1 MQKNIRPCLAAAALA
16 ALCLAA
22 PAAYAA
28 GDAAADKPS
37 MITRCAE
44 CGEVYSI
51 RRVENP
57 VAPERDA
64 SAGVALPP
72 AAGGVGNET
81 QTVPLV
87 SFGKGGAQRVPREQA
102 THSVWEMTVRY
113 DSGQFGL
120 VTLDSQPAFG
130 VGDRVR
136 RIDNTFVPDPRPG
149 R

>member
-1 MQKNIRPCLAAAALA
+1 MQRNIRPSLAAAALA

-37 MITRCAE
+37 MITRCTE
-44 CGEVYSI
+44 CGEVYSL
-51 RRVENP
+51 RRVEKP

-64 SAGVALPP
+64 SASPAP
-72 AAGGVGNET
+72 AAGGIGNET
-81 QTVPLV
+81 QAVPLV

-102 THSVWEMTVRY
+102 AHSVWEMTVRY
-113 DSGQFGL
+113 DNGQFGL
-120 VTLDSQPAFG
+120 VTLDSQPVFG

-136 RIDNTFVPDPRPG
+136 RVDNTFVPDPRPG